1 MEKKQSE
8 VRLWMNVFISWV
20 KCVYVFD
27 WMNGDDFL
35 KCCIISPLL
44 FCFSLFISVVSSG
57 PTLCCT
63 ACWDTDTKR
72 SCMHACMCIQTLQWE
87 LRLLSDAERSL
98 SSCLLLTASQND
110 LRPPSAPDCEAANG
124 QLQQLLVF
132 LPRGDIFIELQI
144 KLVLFFMFFGVCGT
158 FVVQILKVNSWGFI
172 QLCSLWYTVSL
183 QVPDVLFF
191 LFVLHLHY
199 DTIIYRLKIIQ
210 QININQSCEDSRLS
224 LLDLSFSAFIY
235 LFIFLGSEKSVP
247 TAQFTAAY
255 ILSSLPAYFLVQVRW
270 QLDFYIKIWTG
281 VSLPDWLSSENTSVE
296 AARFACT
303 FPLNAG
309 LTNSC
314 WVVVPQRRRPAFPLA
329 LEASEA

>member
-1 MEKKQSE
+1 MCWQVS
-8 VRLWMNVFISWV
+8 VGLLWFRYWR
-20 KCVYVFD
+20 
-27 WMNGDDFL
+27 W
-35 KCCIISPLL
+35 
-44 FCFSLFISVVSSG
+44 
-57 PTLCCT
+57 T
-63 ACWDTDTKR
+63 AKV
-72 SCMHACMCIQTLQWE
+72 
-87 LRLLSDAERSL
+87 L
-98 SSCLLLTASQND
+98 SSFVHSGTRLVSKSLTS
-110 LRPPSAPDCEAANG
+110 
-124 QLQQLLVF
+124 
-132 LPRGDIFIELQI
+132 
-144 KLVLFFMFFGVCGT
+144 FFC
-158 FVVQILKVNSWGFI
+158 
-172 QLCSLWYTVSL
+172 
-183 QVPDVLFF
+183 

-235 LFIFLGSEKSVP
+235 LVFFLGSEKSVP

-281 VSLPDWLSSENTSVE
+281 VGLPDWLSSENTSVE

-314 WVVVPQRRRPAFPLA
+314 WVVVPQQRRPAFPLA

>member
-20 KCVYVFD
+20 KCAYVFD
-27 WMNGDDFL
+27 WMNGADFL

-224 LLDLSFSAFIY
+224 LLDLSFSAFIH
-235 LFIFLGSEKSVP
+235 LFIYFFRQWKKCPNSSIYSSLYTFI
-247 TAQFTAAY
+247 TAS
-255 ILSSLPAYFLVQVRW
+255 ILSRAGEMTAGFLHKN
-270 QLDFYIKIWTG
+270 LDRSQF
-281 VSLPDWLSSENTSVE
+281 
-296 AARFACT
+296 AR
-303 FPLNAG
+303 
-309 LTNSC
+309 LTKLRKYKCGSC
-314 WVVVPQRRRPAFPLA
+314 
-329 LEASEA
+329 